1 MLTALAF
8 ALLTAAAP
16 VQDTARGVI
25 HGHVQSEA
33 TGLPVALAV
42 VEADDGRQ
50 NVLSMAD
57 STGAYRLRVGSGWQT
72 LRVRHLDHVP
82 TEMVVLVPAGGEVD
96 LDVVLQ
102 HRPIALAPVDVRPSM
117 DPGADSLPVSSPDFD
132 FVVDRR
138 VRDDGGLAETLNP
151 GVSTLPGQPGEGAG
165 EALLVRGS
173 AANLQLVLLDG
184 APVYAPF
191 HMGGLIES
199 FEPEVLGSAEL
210 YLGGAPAQYDGG
222 LSYVMDLSTRS
233 GNGSRHTAGG
243 TVDMVSATGRVE
255 GPLAEGVRYLASG
268 RTVHGANFAQLERE
282 PFPYDFYDGLLRL
295 DVPLPE
301 GGISMTAFTNHEG
314 VRVDTVGGGDGF
326 ATWGNLAGSLRYGG
340 RFEGAD
346 VKMTLAGGRFD
357 ANIPLRDKGRL
368 ILLTSRSDR
377 VRAGLDFARQ
387 EGSLRVRYGGSFE
400 RTWLEHEAVQPE
412 TFQTLIYAEQSASTA
427 GGYLEGEWQPASR
440 LVLRGGVRADAFSIG
455 GVAVLA
461 PRGSATWLLTDR
473 AALTLA
479 GGRYHQYL
487 RVPRSLRG
495 SPLRNFADSMRVA
508 TNLAVGG
515 ATHLSLSLDQQ
526 LSPEVQLGLE
536 GFYKR
541 FDGLP
546 DPRPVTDSATYT
558 AHNSGMDVWVR
569 MTSRRVTGWMGYS
582 LGWAWSS
589 SELPGSLPPL
599 VNDTTDRFTGRHTLS
614 AGVRG
619 MVWRRT
625 VLGVRFAY
633 GAGLPHREVIIPEDA
648 LAGGSLPT
656 PESSGNVNL
665 DTDTPLRG
673 DGSFLRLDAE
683 VSRTWSPRLAGRR
696 TQVTP
701 YLRVINALEN
711 RDGLF
716 YRYFDDGQGGG
727 GTSVPD
733 GGLDNSN
740 GGGGSDVLRSVTT
753 IPLVPVLGVTWKF

>member
-1 MLTALAF
+1 MLTALAV
-8 ALLTAAAP
+8 ALIAAAVP
-16 VQDTARGVI
+16 MQDTARGVI

-57 STGAYRLRVGSGWQT
+57 STGAYRLRVGAGRQT

-82 TEMVVLVPAGGEVD
+82 TQMEVLVPPGGELD

-117 DPGADSLPVSSPDFD
+117 DPGADSVPVSRPDFNLLIN
-132 FVVDRR
+132 RR
-138 VRDDGGLAETLNP
+138 VTDDGGLAQTLSP
-151 GVSTLPGQPGEGAG
+151 GFSTLPGAPGDGSG
-165 EALLVRGS
+165 EALYVRGS

-199 FEPEVLGSAEL
+199 FEPEVIGAAEL
-210 YLGGAPAQYDGG
+210 YLGGAPARYDGG
-222 LSYVMDLSTRS
+222 LSYVMDLTTRS
-233 GNGSRHTAGG
+233 GSGSTHSAGG
-243 TVDMVSATGRVE
+243 TVDMVSATGHVE
-255 GPLAEGVRYLASG
+255 GPLVGGMRYLASG
-268 RTVHGANFAQLERE
+268 RTVHGASFAQLERE
-282 PFPYDFYDGLLRL
+282 PFPYDFHDGLVRL

-301 GGISMTAFTNHEG
+301 GGVSMTAFTNQEG
-314 VRVDTVGGGDGF
+314 VRVDTAGGADGF

-346 VKMTLAGGRFD
+346 VQMTLAGGRFN
-357 ANIPLRDKGRL
+357 ARIPMRNKGRR
-368 ILLTSRSDR
+368 ILLTSHSDR
-377 VRAGLDFARQ
+377 VRAGLDFTRQ
-387 EGSLRVRYGGSFE
+387 SGPLRVRYGGSFE
-400 RTWLEHEAVQPE
+400 RTWLEHDAVQPE
-412 TFQTLIYAEQSASTA
+412 TFQRLIYAEQSASSA
-427 GGYLEGEWQPASR
+427 GGYLEGEWQPTSR
-440 LVLRGGVRADAFSIG
+440 VVLRGGVRSDAFSIG
-455 GVAVLA
+455 GLVVWA

-495 SPLRNFADSMRVA
+495 KPLLNYADSMRVA

-526 LSPEVQLGLE
+526 LSQDVQLGLE

-546 DPRPVTDSATYT
+546 DPRPVPDTATYT
-558 AHNSGMDVWVR
+558 AHNSGVDVWVR
-569 MTSRRVTGWMGYS
+569 MTSRQVTGWMGYS
-582 LGWAWSS
+582 LGWAWST
-589 SELPGSLPPL
+589 SEVLAPPA
-599 VNDTTDRFTGRHTLS
+599 VADTSDRFTGRQTLS

-633 GAGLPHREVIIPEDA
+633 GAGLPYSRVPIAEEA
-648 LAGGSLPT
+648 LSGGSLPT

-665 DTDTPLRG
+665 DTDAPLRG
-673 DGSFLRLDAE
+673 DASFLRLDAE

-716 YRYFDDGQGGG
+716 YRYFENQEEGG

-733 GGLDNSN
+733 GSLDNV
-740 GGGGSDVLRSVTT
+740 GSDAIRSVTT

>member
-1 MLTALAF
+1 
-8 ALLTAAAP
+8 
-16 VQDTARGVI
+16 
-25 HGHVQSEA
+25 
-33 TGLPVALAV
+33 
-42 VEADDGRQ
+42 
-50 NVLSMAD
+50 
-57 STGAYRLRVGSGWQT
+57 
-72 LRVRHLDHVP
+72 
-82 TEMVVLVPAGGEVD
+82 
-96 LDVVLQ
+96 
-102 HRPIALAPVDVRPSM
+102 
-117 DPGADSLPVSSPDFD
+117 
-132 FVVDRR
+132 
-138 VRDDGGLAETLNP
+138 
-151 GVSTLPGQPGEGAG
+151 
-165 EALLVRGS
+165 
-173 AANLQLVLLDG
+173 
-184 APVYAPF
+184 
-191 HMGGLIES
+191 
-199 FEPEVLGSAEL
+199 
-210 YLGGAPAQYDGG
+210 
-222 LSYVMDLSTRS
+222 
-233 GNGSRHTAGG
+233 
-243 TVDMVSATGRVE
+243 
-255 GPLAEGVRYLASG
+255 
-268 RTVHGANFAQLERE
+268 
-282 PFPYDFYDGLLRL
+282 
-295 DVPLPE
+295 
-301 GGISMTAFTNHEG
+301 
-314 VRVDTVGGGDGF
+314 VDTVGGGDGF

-357 ANIPLRDKGRL
+357 ARIPLRDKGRL

-387 EGSLRVRYGGSFE
+387 EGALRVRYGGSFE
-400 RTWLEHEAVQPE
+400 RTWLEHEAVQPAE

-508 TNLAVGG
+508 THLAVGG

-526 LSPEVQLGLE
+526 LSPDVQLGLE

-546 DPRPVTDSATYT
+546 DPRPVADSTTYT

-569 MTSRRVTGWMGYS
+569 MTNRRVTGWMGYS

-589 SELPGSLPPL
+589 SELPASLPPL
-599 VNDTTDRFTGRHTLS
+599 ANDTTDRDRFAGRHTLS

-633 GAGLPHREVIIPEDA
+633 GAGLPHKQVIIPEDA
-648 LAGGSLPT
+648 LSGGSLPT

-716 YRYFDDGQGGG
+716 YRYFDDGQAGDGN
-727 GTSVPD
+727 SVPD

-740 GGGGSDVLRSVTT
+740 GGGSDVLRSVTT